1 MLPAEVPALWS
12 LALDGERVWLPAVAL
27 LGIGVGVVA
36 GMFGVGGG
44 FLLIPVLHV
53 VLGVPL
59 PFAVGA
65 GLAMTIATATGSL
78 LRYRRLGYAET
89 RFDVLL
95 IGGSILGVDAGA
107 RILTRL
113 DALGHVELAG
123 REVEALK
130 LVVTLGYTVLFSALA
145 ATLWLKRGAEAGAP
159 AAPGPLARIPLP
171 PRTDLPVAGI
181 ARVSGPVLGFI
192 GFANGV
198 LAGLLG
204 VGGGI
209 LLIPIML
216 YGYGFDVRRTAGTGI
231 LMVLVVAVFGTV
243 QHARLGHVH
252 LGLVTVLM
260 IGAALAAQV
269 GASLTR
275 SLDARTLRR
284 GLAIILLLTAG
295 ALVADIMT

>member
-1 MLPAEVPALWS
+1 MDVGSLWTLS
-12 LALDGERVWLPAVAL
+12 LDGHTVWLPAAAL
-27 LGIGVGVVA
+27 LGLGVGVVA

-44 FLLIPVLHV
+44 FLLIPLLHV
-53 VLGVPL
+53 ILGVPL

-89 RFDVLL
+89 RFDLLL
-95 IGGSILGVDAGA
+95 IGGSVLGVDAGA
-107 RILTRL
+107 RLLSRL
-113 DALGHVELAG
+113 DGLGRMDIAGQDVAALDLVITTGYVLLFSLLAG
-123 REVEALK
+123 V
-130 LVVTLGYTVLFSALA
+130 
-145 ATLWLKRGAEAGAP
+145 LWLKHGAEAGARP
-159 AAPGPLARIPLP
+159 APGPLARIPIP

-181 ARVSGPVLGFI
+181 EGVSGPVVGLL

-198 LAGLLG
+198 LGGLLG

-231 LMVLVVAVFGTV
+231 LMVLCVAVVGTI
-243 QHARLGHVH
+243 QHARMGHVH
-252 LGLVTVLM
+252 LGLVIVLM
-260 IGAALAAQV
+260 IGAALAAQL
-269 GASLTR
+269 GASLTKTL
-275 SLDARTLRR
+275 SARTLRR

-295 ALVADIMT
+295 ALVGDSIL

>member
-1 MLPAEVPALWS
+1 MLALWTLS
-12 LALDGERVWLPAVAL
+12 LDGHEVWLPAAAL
-27 LGIGVGVVA
+27 LGVGVGVVA

-44 FLLIPVLHV
+44 FLLIPLLHV

-59 PFAVGA
+59 PFAIGA

-78 LRYRRLGYAET
+78 LRYRRFGYAET

-95 IGGSILGVDAGA
+95 LGGSIVGVDAGA
-107 RILTRL
+107 RLLARL
-113 DALGHVELAG
+113 DELGSVAIAG
-123 REVEALK
+123 REVAALK
-130 LVVTLGYTVLFSALA
+130 LAITVGYVSLFSALA
-145 ATLWLKRGAEAGAP
+145 AILWLKRGAEAGAP
-159 AAPGPLARIPLP
+159 KTRGPLARIPIP

-181 ARVSGPVLGFI
+181 ERVSGPVIGLI
-192 GFANGV
+192 GFVNGV

-231 LMVLVVAVFGTV
+231 LMVLVVAVVGTM
-243 QHARLGHVH
+243 QHARMGNVH
-252 LGLVTVLM
+252 LGLVAVLM

-269 GASLTR
+269 GATLTR
-275 SLDARTLRR
+275 SLEARTLRR

-295 ALVADIMT
+295 ALAADTFG

>member
-1 MLPAEVPALWS
+1 MESLWTLS
-12 LALDGERVWLPAVAL
+12 LDGFQVWLPAAAL
-27 LGIGVGVVA
+27 LGVGVGVIA

-44 FLLIPVLHV
+44 FLMIPLLHV
-53 VLGVPL
+53 VLGLPL

-95 IGGSILGVDAGA
+95 IGGSMFGVDAGA
-107 RILTRL
+107 RALARL
-113 DALGHVELAG
+113 DTLGQVEIAG
-123 REVEALK
+123 REIAALN
-130 LVVTLGYTVLFSALA
+130 LAITVGYTVLFAALA
-145 ATLWLKRGAEAGAP
+145 AILWFKRGAEAGAP
-159 AAPGPLARIPLP
+159 TVPGPLARIRLP
-171 PRTDLPVAGI
+171 PLVDLPVAGVG
-181 ARVSGPVLGFI
+181 RVSGPLIGVI
-192 GFANGV
+192 GFGNGV
-198 LAGLLG
+198 LGGLLG

-231 LMVLVVAVFGTV
+231 LMVLVVAVVGTV
-243 QHARLGHVH
+243 QHARMGNVH
-252 LGLVTVLM
+252 LGLVVVLM

-275 SLDARTLRR
+275 TLSANALRR
-284 GLAIILLLTAG
+284 GLAIILLVTAG
-295 ALVADIMT
+295 ALIVDSFF